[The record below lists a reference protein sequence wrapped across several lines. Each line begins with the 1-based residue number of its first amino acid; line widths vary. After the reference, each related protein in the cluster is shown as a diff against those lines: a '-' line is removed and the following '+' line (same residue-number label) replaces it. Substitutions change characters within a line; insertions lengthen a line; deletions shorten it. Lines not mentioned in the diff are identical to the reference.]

1 MDAQQLER
9 QLEDAC
15 RRLRDEMNGNGFWSG
30 KLSSSALAVS
40 VSIVAF
46 QLFDADRYRAR
57 INRGLG
63 WLFDTVGNDGGF
75 GDTPG
80 SESNISTSLLCY
92 ASISLCSPGGDNKEQ
107 ILKGIA
113 SYLRGRGIDL
123 QSGNIARSILDFYG
137 KDLTFSVPILSM
149 LAICR
154 VIGEEDVR
162 NIPQLPFELS
172 LLPHSVYRFFN
183 LQVVSYAIPALIAV
197 GIYLFRV
204 KGCRNPLARWIRNR
218 SIKPSLRKLEAL
230 MPGSGGFLEAI
241 PLTAFTSM
249 CLISCGYRYTRV
261 VEKGLSFLEGQ
272 QRPDGS
278 WPIDTDLSTWVT
290 TLSVKALGAK
300 LKDVLNNNEIQ
311 NIRKHLLDIQY
322 KDCHP
327 FNMASP
333 GGWGWTSF
341 AGSVPDAD
349 DTPGAVLAL
358 LSIYGGTRQEM
369 ASVLNGCIW
378 LVKLQNRDGGMPTFC
393 KGWGRLPFDRSCAD
407 LTGHA
412 LLAWV
417 KTLDIIGDQTPSAIR
432 TQIEK
437 GIRKA
442 VSYLQRHQHPEGFW
456 LPLWFGSQQ
465 TPDKTNPLYGTAR
478 VGAYLNDC
486 LGCQILNPAVK
497 AQIGAMLSRA
507 QSYIVGQQN
516 NDGSWGAVKG
526 TIGTIEETALAV
538 SALTPTRGE
547 QCCNAIAWLNSFI
560 ATNGYKP
567 SPIGLYFAALWYD
580 ERMYPITFHV
590 DALRR
595 YIESNR

>member
-311 NIRKHLLDIQY
+311 NIRKHLLDI
-322 KDCHP
+322 H
-327 FNMASP
+327 S
-333 GGWGWTSF
+333 
-341 AGSVPDAD
+341 
-349 DTPGAVLAL
+349 
-358 LSIYGGTRQEM
+358 TRI
-369 ASVLNGCIW
+369 A
-378 LVKLQNRDGGMPTFC
+378 
-393 KGWGRLPFDRSCAD
+393 
-407 LTGHA
+407 
-412 LLAWV
+412 
-417 KTLDIIGDQTPSAIR
+417 TPS
-432 TQIEK
+432 T
-437 GIRKA
+437 
-442 VSYLQRHQHPEGFW
+442 W
-456 LPLWFGSQQ
+456 LRLGAGGGPVLR
-465 TPDKTNPLYGTAR
+465 AR
-478 VGAYLNDC
+478 FPMPM
-486 LGCQILNPAVK
+486 IP
-497 AQIGAMLSRA
+497 RA
-507 QSYIVGQQN
+507 QY
-516 NDGSWGAVKG
+516 
-526 TIGTIEETALAV
+526 
-538 SALTPTRGE
+538 
-547 QCCNAIAWLNSFI
+547 
-560 ATNGYKP
+560 
-567 SPIGLYFAALWYD
+567 
-580 ERMYPITFHV
+580 
-590 DALRR
+590 
-595 YIESNR
+595 